1 MAGVYVHI
9 PFCKSRCKYCDFFST
24 TLLERREDY
33 VQAVLRELEERKDYL
48 GTERVGT
55 VYFGGGTPS
64 MLSPE
69 QIGTVLEGIRKRFVL
84 ESDAEVTLEANPQ
97 DVDAAKLEAWKQV
110 GVNRLSMGVQTFGD
124 AKLCAIGRRH
134 NAEQAFAAV
143 RAAKEAGFGNISIDL
158 IYGLPGET
166 MDEWKRDVS
175 QAIGLEIQHVSAYCL
190 SYENG
195 TELTKMLE
203 RGEIEEV
210 DEEVENAMYDYLVE
224 ALAAAGL
231 ERYEVSNFAKPGFES
246 RHNSSYWKG
255 IKYLG
260 VGAGAHSYDGE
271 SRQWNVSDLEAYL
284 RGLLPLRKSSENIPQ
299 NPRYARPPAPFH
311 GRHGSEE
318 YLQSNRIACG
328 DRGSKELEGEEARG
342 RMDFEK
348 GERRYWECEVL
359 SEEDRY
365 NEMVMLGLRTREGVK
380 LEDVPE
386 RFRGHC
392 EEKALPYLEKQWLKQ
407 VGGRLVAT
415 NEGIHVLN
423 RVIED
428 LMV

>member
-1 MAGVYVHI
+1 M
-9 PFCKSRCKYCDFFST
+9 
-24 TLLERREDY
+24 
-33 VQAVLRELEERKDYL
+33 QAVLRELEERKDYL

-110 GVNRLSMGVQTFGD
+110 GVNRLSMGVQTFDD

-134 NAEQAFAAV
+134 NTEQAFAAV

-318 YLQSNRIACG
+318 YLQSNR
-328 DRGSKELEGEEARG
+328 
-342 RMDFEK
+342 MNFEK